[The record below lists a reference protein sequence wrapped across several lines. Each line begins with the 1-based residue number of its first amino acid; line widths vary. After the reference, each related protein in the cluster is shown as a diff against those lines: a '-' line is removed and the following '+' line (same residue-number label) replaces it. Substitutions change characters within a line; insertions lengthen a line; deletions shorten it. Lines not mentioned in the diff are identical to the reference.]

1 MNKLASLLGLA
12 AWSLTVAGGAAQNS
26 NTNVAPNLDTD
37 FDTYFA
43 DSTLRLDYLM
53 TGDVHRQAISVDAL
67 SQLDGWAGRR
77 QRLAELPL
85 RGNAQLTVRDTTA
98 ERRVLYR
105 TSFCTLFQ
113 EWLETDEA
121 AHVSRGFEATLLVPY
136 PKQPVDI
143 EVALLTQRGDTTV
156 GYTHRVDP
164 ADILIRHKGTTP
176 ATPYRYLHQAGT
188 PAECIDVAIIGE
200 GYTEAELETF
210 YADAEKACESLFSYE
225 PFRSL
230 QDRFNIVAVAA
241 TSAESGV
248 SVPRTKEW
256 RETAF
261 GAHFSTFYSDRYLT
275 TTHVHDLHDALAGIP
290 YEHIIVLA
298 NTEEYGGG
306 GIYNFYTLTAA
317 HHKLFAPVVV
327 HEFGHSFGGLT
338 DEYFY
343 DDDVVLA
350 SYPTDVEPW
359 EPNITSLV
367 NFDSKWADMVPKG
380 VQVPTPV
387 TEKYKKEK
395 TPSVGVFEGGGYFA
409 KGIYRP
415 AYDCRMRTNQC
426 PVFCPVC
433 ERSLRRTIEF
443 YTSY

>member
-1 MNKLASLLGLA
+1 MNKWAYL
-12 AWSLTVAGGAAQNS
+12 WSLAVCCAVSTAAMAQ
-26 NTNVAPNLDTD
+26 D
-37 FDTYFA
+37 FDSYFT
-43 DSTLRLDYLM
+43 DRTLRLDYIL
-53 TGDVHRQAISVDAL
+53 TGDAHSQQICVDEL
-67 SQLDGWAGRR
+67 SQTAVWAGRR
-77 QRLAELPL
+77 NRLAEVPL
-85 RGNAQLTVRDTTA
+85 RGNAVLTVRDTTA
-98 ERRVLYR
+98 AHRPLYK
-105 TSFCTLFQ
+105 TSFNTLFQ

-121 AHVSRGFEATLLVPY
+121 TRVTRGFETTVLVPY
-136 PKQPVDI
+136 PQQPVEV
-143 EVALLTQRGDTTV
+143 EVALLTARGDTMTA
-156 GYTHRVDP
+156 YTHRVDP
-164 ADILIRHKGTTP
+164 TDILIRHKGENSDARTP
-176 ATPYRYLHQAGT
+176 HRYLHQSGT
-188 PAECIDVAIIGE
+188 PAECIDVAIVAE
-200 GYTEAELETF
+200 GYTADEAELF
-210 YADAEKACESLFSYE
+210 YADAQRACESLFSYE

-241 TSAESGV
+241 ASEQSGV
-248 SVPRTKEW
+248 SVPRLNEW
-256 RETAF
+256 RQTAF
-261 GAHFSTFYSDRYLT
+261 GSHFSTFYSDRYLT
-275 TTHVHDLHDALAGIP
+275 TTHVHDLNDALAGIP
-290 YEHIIVLA
+290 YEHLIVLA

-317 HHKLFAPVVV
+317 HHKMFAPVVV

-338 DEYFY
+338 DEYYY

-367 NFDSKWADMVPKG
+367 DFSSKWADMVPKG
-380 VQVPTPV
+380 VKVPTPV
-387 TEKYKKEK
+387 TDKYKQEK

-443 YTSY
+443 YTR